1 MSKRKSIAL
10 PAEAEELNIEK
21 KKYESDGHVL
31 VLQDDFDL
39 DEKEWLLFI
48 HSKMTGEGNIV
59 NGEFTSEEMLKTLSI
74 ILRNPDGSKV
84 DETILRSLK
93 DSLKVKILAD
103 FFLMKVTFQLFINA
117 CSNLSMLKKK
127 QQLMSS
133 MN

>member
-59 NGEFTSEEMLKTLSI
+59 NGEFTGEEMLKTLSI

-84 DETILRSLK
+84 DEAILRSLK
-93 DSLKVKILAD
+93 DSFKAKILAD
-103 FFLMKVTFQLFINA
+103 FFLMKAAFQLIINA
-117 CSNLSMLKKK
+117 CSNLYMLKKNR
-127 QQLMSS
+127 QLMSS